1 MYTFIISFLEKM
13 IYKNLSNSISTII
26 PGTSGNTAIY
36 MFSITPMGYYI

>member
-1 MYTFIISFLEKM
+1 MYTFIISFSENM
-13 IYKNLSNSISTII
+13 IYKNLSNSISTI